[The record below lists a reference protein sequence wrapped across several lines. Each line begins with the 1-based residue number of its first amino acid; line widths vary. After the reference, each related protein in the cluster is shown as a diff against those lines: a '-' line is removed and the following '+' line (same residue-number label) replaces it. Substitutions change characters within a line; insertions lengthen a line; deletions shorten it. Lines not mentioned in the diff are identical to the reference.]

1 MRATNS
7 WIFRAFLA
15 LTASGLVACA
25 GPRESYVV
33 LPDASGEG
41 GSLSVKAHDGSQLQ
55 LTGAYAK
62 ATGRGGQVLAA
73 DRMNAQAVEAK
84 FGAALSARPLAPQR
98 FTLYFN
104 EGSDEL
110 TAASK
115 EELAGV
121 MAEVHKRPA
130 PDVIVVG
137 HTDRVGALLDNDRL
151 ALRRAE
157 KVRQLLIA
165 EQLPADSI
173 QVAGRGEREPLK
185 VTADEVAEAK
195 NRRVELIVR

>member
-1 MRATNS
+1 MHIAKS
-7 WIFRAFLA
+7 WIFRVFLA

-25 GPRESYVV
+25 GPRESYVL
-33 LPDASGEG
+33 LPDAQGEA
-41 GSLSVKAHDGSQLQ
+41 GSLRVKARDGSQVQ
-55 LTGAYAK
+55 LAGAYA
-62 ATGRGGQVLAA
+62 AASGRGGQVQVGE
-73 DRMNAQAVEAK
+73 RMSAQAVEAN
-84 FGAALSARPLAPQR
+84 FGAALSARPLAPLR
-98 FTLYFN
+98 FILYFN

-110 TAASK
+110 TAVSK
-115 EELAGV
+115 DELAGV
-121 MAEVHKRPA
+121 LAEVRKRPA

-157 KVRQLLIA
+157 KIRQLLIA

-173 QVAGRGEREPLK
+173 QAAGRGEREPL
-185 VTADEVAEAK
+185 VPTADEVAEAK